1 MTTSR
6 SRFRMTARSGLRV
19 LVCLLAGCAL
29 CLAMPDVAWAKTKKK
44 VEEVVETKSYVFPYI
59 LVISLV
65 AVGVMTVCRPGGRLD
80 KSDDS
85 KKKKDDEE

>member
-6 SRFRMTARSGLRV
+6 SRFRMTSRRGLRV
-19 LVCLLAGCAL
+19 LVCLLAGCTL
-29 CLAMPDVAWAKTKKK
+29 CLVTSEVAWAKSKKK

-80 KSDDS
+80 KADDS
-85 KKKKDDEE
+85 KKKQDEEE